1 MPMET
6 LIYVVGLVL
15 TLGALGGLG
24 VLAVGELRV
33 RSLRRNRLAAA
44 GTAPAAPG
52 GGRPGPLVEKSGGAF
67 AEQVLSTVRT
77 LGQQSAVRDPVA
89 VSQLRSKLMQA
100 GFYSREAPVIFLGV
114 KAVALALATV
124 GVMFTMPAI
133 IGKKG
138 GNLGALALAVGVSLV
153 AIYGPEFVLKNRK
166 TSREREYS
174 EGFPDLLDLL
184 VASVEAGL
192 SLDAAVTRVTEELER
207 RYPNLTVHL
216 RFLVLE
222 LRAGRARKDAWSAFA
237 DRLGIDDARA
247 LATMLRQAEE
257 MGTSLGETLSVF
269 SADMRAKRMLRAE
282 EKALGLSAKLTV
294 PLILFIF
301 PALLGALMLPAAAR
315 LMHVFSKNGG
325 LGG

>member
-1 MPMET
+1 MAPQAFIY
-6 LIYVVGLVL
+6 LI
-15 TLGALGGLG
+15 G
-24 VLAVGELRV
+24 VLFTAGAVAGLAWIAFSELRI
-33 RSLRRNRLAAA
+33 RALRRNRLAGAVA
-44 GTAPAAPG
+44 GGRMLPETVGKPG
-52 GGRPGPLVEKSGGAF
+52 GALAG
-67 AEQVLSTVRT
+67 QVLNTIRR
-77 LGQQSAVRDPVA
+77 LGQQSAVRDPSK
-89 VSQLRSKLMQA
+89 VSLLRSRLMQA
-100 GFYSREAPVIFLGV
+100 GFYNREAPVIFLGI
-114 KAVALALATV
+114 KAVLMACATV
-124 GVMFTMPAI
+124 AVVLILPTL

-138 GNLGALALAVGVSLV
+138 GNMGAMMLAVGVSV
-153 AIYGPEFVLKNRK
+153 AALYGPDFVLKQRK
-166 TSREREYS
+166 AKRELEYT

-207 RYPNLTVHL
+207 RYPNLTIHL

-237 DRLGIDDARA
+237 DRLGVDDARA

-269 SADMRAKRMLRAE
+269 SSDMRQKRMLRAE

-294 PLILFIF
+294 PLIIFIF

-315 LMHVFSKNGG
+315 IVKLLGPGGG
-325 LGG
+325 LG

>member
-1 MPMET
+1 MAGMTVET
-6 LIYVVGLVL
+6 MIYAAGLVL
-15 TLGALGGLG
+15 TLGALAGLG
-24 VLAVGELRV
+24 WMGVSELRV
-33 RSLRRNRLAAA
+33 RAVRRSRLAGVSAS
-44 GTAPAAPG
+44 G
-52 GGRPGPLVEKSGGAF
+52 GGGPMIQRAGGGISD
-67 AEQVLSTVRT
+67 QVLSTVRR
-77 LGQQSAVRDPVA
+77 LGQQSAVRDPA
-89 VSQLRSKLMQA
+89 KVSVLRSRLMQA
-100 GFYSREAPVIFLGV
+100 GFYAREAPVIFLGV
-114 KAVALALATV
+114 KAIALACATV
-124 GVMFTMPAI
+124 GVVLTLPAMI
-133 IGKKG
+133 SQKG
-138 GNLGALALAVGVSLV
+138 GNMLALGIAVAVSL
-153 AIYGPEFVLKNRK
+153 AALYGPDFVLKSRR
-166 TSREREYS
+166 THREREYS
-174 EGFPDLLDLL
+174 DGFPDLLDLL

-207 RYPNLTVHL
+207 RYPNLTIHL

-269 SADMRAKRMLRAE
+269 SADMRSKRMLRAE

-315 LMHVFSKNGG
+315 LVQVFSKGG
-325 LGG
+325 AGG